1 MAVPTSMA
9 GATVLTVGMPPGNH
23 HVMGA
28 ALTVEP
34 MGSAAAAPEGKEL
47 AHLML

>member
-1 MAVPTSMA
+1 VNTSPEHPA
-9 GATVLTVGMPPGNH
+9 VLTMGMPKEGGN
-23 HVMGA
+23 VLGA

-34 MGSAAAAPEGKEL
+34 VGATTGPPQGQVL

>member
-1 MAVPTSMA
+1 MFT
-9 GATVLTVGMPPGNH
+9 TGMPETGGA
-23 HVMGA
+23 VLGA

-34 MGSAAAAPEGKEL
+34 LGVATGPPQGKEL